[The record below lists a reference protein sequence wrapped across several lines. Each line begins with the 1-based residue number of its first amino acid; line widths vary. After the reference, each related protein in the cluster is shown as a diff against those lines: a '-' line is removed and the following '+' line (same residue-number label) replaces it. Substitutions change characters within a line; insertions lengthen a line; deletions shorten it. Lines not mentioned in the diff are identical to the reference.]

1 MLLLITRGRPLLRSG
16 SPLSS
21 SVRLNTNSRCLRKG
35 SKSRMTRTRSWG
47 ASCTVMMGI
56 RCRVVLYRLPSVD
69 TTIIRGQLINPLFA
83 AGGTICSFTYFRSM
97 LILVYMLTLP
107 SFTVYIFTRYPEAL
121 DFRTREEVIEVL
133 SLDGTHTLEDVR

>member
-1 MLLLITRGRPLLRSG
+1 
-16 SPLSS
+16 
-21 SVRLNTNSRCLRKG
+21 
-35 SKSRMTRTRSWG
+35 
-47 ASCTVMMGI
+47 MGI
-56 RCRVVLYRLPSVD
+56 HCRVVLYRLPSVD

-83 AGGTICSFTYFRSM
+83 ARGTIRSFTYFRSM

-133 SLDGTHTLEDVR
+133 SLDGTHTLEDIR